1 MNEFHRPVTL
11 ARTDKRIFRSIS
23 LVQAYP
29 AISTFRHSLFFGL
42 SKSFLKIPAVASSI
56 EY

>member
-1 MNEFHRPVTL
+1 MNEFHRAVTL

-42 SKSFLKIPAVASSI
+42 SKSFLKIPAVASSK